1 MTEILDKLNT
11 FTVPRLRIIQRD
23 SLLNRNNGVTT
34 SLESLARDVVL
45 VTIIINNSQ
54 ERRVGRLL
62 DRLGDIINWRFREI
76 LFGE

>member
-11 FTVPRLRIIQRD
+11 FTGPRLRIIQRD

-45 VTIIINNSQ
+45 VTIITNNSQ

-62 DRLGDIINWRFREI
+62 DRLGDIITRRFREI